1 MEDVPVAFW
10 AWRNQA
16 PADRDVRAAFEDEG
30 AKTLFIRAGQIEF
43 AEDFLHRI
51 RPLQGRF
58 PSSAR
63 LHLVYNGTRKFLKEF
78 ENLDADAAARTV
90 VDTYLADAK
99 RAAADGA
106 QIDGLQ
112 LDFDVPTR
120 LLPAY
125 ADVLLRVRDRLPPD
139 KKLSIT
145 GLPTW
150 VSSSNLEELL
160 AAVDFWI
167 PQYYGGMIPT
177 ESHRRIPI
185 SSAPDIARAVRSTAA
200 LGKPFYAGLSAYGY
214 AILYAADG
222 SLGELRGDI
231 APASAASNE
240 NLELVERRAFDKTG
254 ADSEIRYLYRAR
266 SDTVID
272 GLIVKA
278 GETLVFNVPTAAS
291 LRASARAVREKGGP
305 SMIGIC
311 LFRLPT
317 ADDETTLSLAEVRAA
332 LNDSPTRVST
342 TITVSGS
349 DKHLKLRAE
358 NSGTA
363 STIVG
368 DEAFTV
374 DLDVPPGSIAAV
386 DRLAGFSTYETLCRL
401 NGADSPSPC
410 SLRRANVLRIK
421 AKTWQPSGAAEA
433 AVTLNGPLPAAYK
446 AVVTTRVNDGRI
458 EREALDLDL
467 QDE

>member
-1 MEDVPVAFW
+1 MAFW

-16 PADRDVRAAFEDEG
+16 PADRDVRAAFENEG

-43 AEDFLHRI
+43 AGGSLHRI
-51 RPLQGRF
+51 RPLQGRL

-78 ENLDADAAARTV
+78 EDLDADAAARTV
-90 VDTYLADAK
+90 VETYLADVR
-99 RAAADGA
+99 RAAGDGA
-106 QIDGLQ
+106 QVDGLQ
-112 LDFDVPTR
+112 LDFDAPTR

-125 ADVLLRVRDRLPPD
+125 AELLRRVRDHLPPD

-150 VSSSNLEELL
+150 VSSVDIEELL

-177 ESHRRIPI
+177 ESHQRIPI
-185 SSAPDIARAVRSTAA
+185 SSAPDVARAVRSTAA

-222 SLGELRGDI
+222 GLVEVRGDI
-231 APASAASNE
+231 DPASAAGSE
-240 NLELVERRAFDKTG
+240 NLELTERRTYDKTG
-254 ADSEIRYLYRAR
+254 ADSEIRYVYRAK
-266 SDTVID
+266 SDAVID
-272 GLIVKA
+272 GLVIKA

-291 LRASARAVREKGGP
+291 LRASARAARENGGP
-305 SMIGIC
+305 SMMGIC
-311 LFRLPT
+311 VFRLPA

-332 LNDSPTRVST
+332 LDDSPTNVST
-342 TITVSGS
+342 TITLRGS

-363 STIVG
+363 RTIVS
-368 DEAFTV
+368 DDALTI
-374 DLDVPPGSIAAV
+374 DLDVPPGSIVAV
-386 DRLAGFSTYETLCRL
+386 EGLAGFSTYETLCKS
-401 NGADSPSPC
+401 NSGGSASPC

-421 AKTWQPSGAAEA
+421 ARTWRPTGIAEA
-433 AVTLNGPLPAAYK
+433 AVTLNAALPAAYT
-446 AVVTTRVNDGRI
+446 ASVTTRVNDGRI
-458 EREALDLDL
+458 EHESLGLVL
-467 QDE
+467 QSD